1 MTKLYTLLPSSVT
14 FDQQLI
20 LKSEIVYPGVGAKVE
35 EAGQVVVVVAAQ
47 LAAGT
52 WWCLQQSGVLGVNFK
67 SGRISIGLVRIIY
80 YLPVSLR

>member
-1 MTKLYTLLPSSVT
+1 MNMIKKKTIVPN
-14 FDQQLI
+14 QQLI
-20 LKSEIVYPGVGAKVE
+20 FSSEIVNLCGGFKVE
-35 EAGQVVVVVAAQ
+35 ETGEVVVVVAAQ